1 MYVRQD
7 RHLTMVFEVITGNC
21 VRSLK
26 GCNSNP
32 KGSLALFSK
41 ACVWGI
47 LVKVHRNESGLQF
60 NLLSSALR
68 LGTGAQIGV
77 GGKIF
82 FSWVRLTGLR
92 LSGCGELCRL
102 SPPRP
107 EDSWF
112 TPG

>member
-1 MYVRQD
+1 MYVRHA
-7 RHLTMVFEVITGNC
+7 RHLTIVFDVITGNC

-41 ACVWGI
+41 ACVCGI
-47 LVKVHRNESGLQF
+47 FVRVQRNESGLQF
-60 NLLSSALR
+60 NLLSSVLR

-77 GGKIF
+77 GGKMF
-82 FSWVRLTGLR
+82 FSWVRFTGLR

-102 SPPRP
+102 SPPKL